1 MTTRYE
7 DLLNEVQQLRRE
19 VNDLNDDDSDNS
31 EGSIPDGQVQ
41 AVEDLCDKL
50 LWARSRGWESVEA
63 ESEAELES
71 IAGTADVAVL
81 REQLPNREPENEDD
95 DSTEQRIADLEDA
108 VQWYESAGWDSVA
121 DETRQKIA
129 ELRG

>member
-19 VNDLNDDDSDNS
+19 VNDLNDDDSDDS

-41 AVEDLCDKL
+41 AVEDLCDRL
-50 LWARSRGWESVEA
+50 LWFRSRGWTTCEA
-63 ESEAELES
+63 EAEAELES
-71 IAGTADVAVL
+71 ITGTTDVAVL
-81 REQLPNREPENEDD
+81 QEQLSDREPENEDD
-95 DSTEQRIADLEDA
+95 DIQQHIADLEDA
-108 VQWYESAGWDSVA
+108 VTWYESKGWNSVA
-121 DETRQKIA
+121 DETRQRIA